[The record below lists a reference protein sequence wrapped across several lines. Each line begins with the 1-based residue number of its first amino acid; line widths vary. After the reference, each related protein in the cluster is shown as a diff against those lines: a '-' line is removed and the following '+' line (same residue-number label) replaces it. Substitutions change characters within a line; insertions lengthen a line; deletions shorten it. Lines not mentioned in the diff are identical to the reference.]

1 MTDAEL
7 IAFRNLFQECQC
19 LRDKMQMEKRV
30 GPQYIAAWEQAVS
43 DASEA
48 FEAIALAQPTPESVV
63 ELARKRWPDARI
75 FDLGEPNP
83 FEREG

>member
-48 FEAIALAQPTPESVV
+48 FGVLCRMIDFNR
-63 ELARKRWPDARI
+63 ELTKRRT
-75 FDLGEPNP
+75 N
-83 FEREG
+83 